1 MEATQAEWGKIY
13 LDHDSNGVIIF
24 HPIIKSSLAEFWQ
37 VDNRNFNL
45 YLHFVNNCEIIF

>member
-1 MEATQAEWGKIY
+1 MEATKAEWGKIY
-13 LDHDSNGVIIF
+13 LDYDSNGVIKF

-37 VDNRNFNL
+37 IVKRNFNL